1 MKRHPIY
8 AWCFASERGI
18 YKTTL
23 LNNELKEALVTC
35 DCPMWLFPR
44 KGGERRCK
52 HTRLVA
58 GEVATI
64 LAMGQPPFSILSGE
78 QMQQIA
84 RCPAMPPL
92 DSPLQQ
98 CELGKYH
105 DGLHLSDGDSFDSEK
120 FPADMV
126 TQCRYCK
133 PTAWGTHETECPRL
147 GKGEV
152 NQMVKAMKEPSPE
165 SKAAAEALL
174 AGPTAIGLLN
184 EEIKKFGIQLSKIAG
199 TLEGLVS
206 VVLERRSL
214 ETGTPPPAI
223 LTKKEE
229 PKVNASKPKPKVSVS
244 KPEAKKPAGKS
255 TKSSRSAAA
264 FAAAETRRRRAL
276 AANRRG

>member
-1 MKRHPIY
+1 MKRHQIY

-58 GEVATI
+58 GEVAVI

-78 QMQQIA
+78 PMQQIA

-126 TQCRYCK
+126 TQCRYCT
-133 PTAWGTHETECPRL
+133 PTDWGTHNNDCPRF

-152 NQMVKAMKEPSPE
+152 NQMPKAIKDTSSEV
-165 SKAAAEALL
+165 KAAAEALL
-174 AGPTAIGLLN
+174 AAPTALGMLN
-184 EEIKKFGIQLSKIAG
+184 EEMKKVGIQLSKIVG

-223 LTKKEE
+223 LTKKQE
-229 PKVNASKPKPKVSVS
+229 PKVNAPKPKVSVS
-244 KPEAKKPAGKS
+244 KPEAKKPAGKA
-255 TKSSRSAAA
+255 TKASRSAAA

-276 AANRRG
+276 AATRRG